1 MKSIEQINRPPVT
14 HPRPKPDV
22 DDLIFSWQAA
32 KGASER

>member
-1 MKSIEQINRPPVT
+1 MKQIEQTTRPPIQI
-14 HPRPKPDV
+14 PRPKPDV